1 MSPRRIVLVV
11 LLLIAVGFLFL
22 PFEAGTDL
30 IKVTCGNTFSA
41 LAGFDVNGFV
51 EITEG
56 AENLAGSSAAQ
67 VQGAMVDA
75 RDACRL
81 RGWIRLGISGV
92 IAIAAMVMLLKRRS
106 GAIPPTAPPPAPG
119 R

>member
-11 LLLIAVGFLFL
+11 LLLIAIGFLFL

-30 IKVTCGNTFSA
+30 VTVKCGNTFSA

-56 AENLAGSSAAQ
+56 AENLSGSSAAQ

-92 IAIAAMVMLLKRRS
+92 IAIAAIVMLLRGRR
-106 GAIPPTAPPPAPG
+106 ATTPPAM
-119 R
+119 

>member
-1 MSPRRIVLVV
+1 MSPRQIVLVV

-30 IKVTCGNTFSA
+30 IKVKCGNTFSA
-41 LAGFDVNGFV
+41 IAGFDPNGFV

-81 RGWIRLGISGV
+81 RGWIRLGTSGV
-92 IAIAAMVMLLKRRS
+92 IAIVAIVMLLKGRRP
-106 GAIPPTAPPPAPG
+106 AVTPPA
-119 R
+119 